1 MASRSV
7 ERFRDALTGAG
18 LDDTIIQ
25 LDVHAR
31 TAQQAA
37 DAIGCA
43 VSQIIK
49 SLVFADRGGN
59 PVLVLAAGDV
69 RVDENRIGALQG
81 AAVSMAD
88 ARFVREVAGYAIGG
102 VPPFGHNHSLPTLI
116 DRTLLQ
122 HETVWAAA
130 GTPQHVFSL
139 SLADLQRVTG
149 GQLEEVGAAPAR
161 VSTRSRSRPSSSLIR
176 TG

>member
-7 ERFRDALTGAG
+7 ERFRDALIAAG
-18 LDDTIIQ
+18 LDDTIIE
-25 LDVHAR
+25 LGVHAR

-49 SLVFADRGGN
+49 SLVFADRGSR
-59 PVLVLAAGDV
+59 PLLVLAAGDV
-69 RVDENRIGALQG
+69 RVDEKRI
-81 AAVSMAD
+81 AAVHGEPVSMAD
-88 ARFVREVAGYAIGG
+88 ARLVRELAGYAIGG
-102 VPPFGHNHSLPTLI
+102 VPPFGHNRVLPTLI

-130 GTPQHVFSL
+130 GTPRHVFSL
-139 SLADLQRVTG
+139 PVSELRRATG
-149 GQLEEVGAAPAR
+149 GQLEEVGAAVA
-161 VSTRSRSRPSSSLIR
+161 
-176 TG
+176 

>member
-7 ERFRDALTGAG
+7 ERFRAALADAG
-18 LDDTIIQ
+18 LEDTIVALEVQ
-25 LDVHAR
+25 AR
-31 TAQQAA
+31 TAEQAA
-37 DAIGCA
+37 AAIGCE

-59 PVLVLAAGDV
+59 PVLVLAAGNV
-69 RVDENRIGALQG
+69 RVDEQRIARLHG
-81 AAVSMAD
+81 AAVTMAD

-102 VPPFGHNHSLPTLI
+102 VPPFGHNHALPTLI

-139 SLADLQRVTG
+139 SLADLQRTTG
-149 GQLEEVGAAPAR
+149 GQLEEVGAVPA
-161 VSTRSRSRPSSSLIR
+161 
-176 TG
+176 